1 VPAHSDVL
9 NSPPLPHLF
18 VCLCLFVCCS
28 FVFALFVCL
37 VGVSLST
44 SVLSDDA
51 VRDTMGDG
59 RWMRRAA
66 RACWRWTSIVTPLHS
81 AMAAPSTWAC
91 LARACSTTTEGWWN
105 LCIHKSGG
113 VAEGAGAGEGE
124 AVAGGGG
131 GVVVED
137 EVEGM
142 VSRMIS
148 GLNAITLG
156 CSAES
161 PFVHASC
168 THTALH
174 HYYQCHRLL
183 WLPSLNRQLFLNQH
197 SKSASST
204 VSPESP
210 NSSAVRSGSVDEAV
224 GISAAKLSAHP
235 VSMPVIRPCAMTLV
249 ISRANA

>member
-1 VPAHSDVL
+1 
-9 NSPPLPHLF
+9 
-18 VCLCLFVCCS
+18 
-28 FVFALFVCL
+28 
-37 VGVSLST
+37 
-44 SVLSDDA
+44 
-51 VRDTMGDG
+51 
-59 RWMRRAA
+59 
-66 RACWRWTSIVTPLHS
+66 
-81 AMAAPSTWAC
+81 
-91 LARACSTTTEGWWN
+91 
-105 LCIHKSGG
+105 

-124 AVAGGGG
+124 AVAGGVG

-183 WLPSLNRQLFLNQH
+183 WLPSLNRQQQH
-197 SKSASST
+197 Y
-204 VSPESP
+204 
-210 NSSAVRSGSVDEAV
+210 
-224 GISAAKLSAHP
+224 
-235 VSMPVIRPCAMTLV
+235 
-249 ISRANA
+249 